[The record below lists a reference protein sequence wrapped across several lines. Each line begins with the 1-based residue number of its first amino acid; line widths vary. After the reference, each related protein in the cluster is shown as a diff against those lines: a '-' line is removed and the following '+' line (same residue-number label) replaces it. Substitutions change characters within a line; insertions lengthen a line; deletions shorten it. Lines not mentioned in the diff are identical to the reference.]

1 MLPFQTGKSNTSLK
15 TENTFNISFFR
26 ILLGNAIA
34 LRYDTA
40 KCRVVLVCYSANFY
54 GWPAS
59 LFRSVL
65 TKYHKS
71 HTPKDICI

>member
-54 GWPAS
+54 GWPA
-59 LFRSVL
+59 
-65 TKYHKS
+65 
-71 HTPKDICI
+71 